1 MSGSDIRDILQLGK
15 RSETPQ
21 QRKPKPATEKRPEK
35 YNREV
40 FSLTGGLTP
49 SAFVPPTYKA
59 KFNAKK
65 KSTPWVLQ
73 SFQNPARSDHLELQH
88 WVKANYP
95 FARYEKQSNIV
106 QYTDKEYEKYLKDHT
121 WTKEETDYLI
131 DLCKQYHLRFQVIAD
146 RYQFDPK
153 RHRSID
159 DLKERYSNIQQKLHK
174 AEGKGVSAPLAT
186 FDKAR
191 ELERKHAL
199 RILYNRTK
207 EEEQEEAELLTE
219 VKRIEQ
225 NQAKL
230 AKERE
235 NLQELLR
242 QHQLSIT
249 ASNKKRAT
257 SSTGSKEKKKKRKSS
272 NDKKEL
278 ATEDLRPGVT
288 EKLTPGVYVRSQ
300 KLPVMKT
307 SIQPK
312 VIKVLNELSIGTRP
326 MMPTASVCESFERL
340 ENSIVTLFELKKV
353 VDKME
358 IEHRV
363 EKKQDIDDHD
373 NSIE

>member
-1 MSGSDIRDILQLGK
+1 MSGLISP
-15 RSETPQ
+15 S
-21 QRKPKPATEKRPEK
+21 TEKRPEK

-73 SFQNPARSDHLELQH
+73 SFQNPARNDHLELHH
-88 WVKANYP
+88 WVKASEADKTGYP
-95 FARYEKQSNIV
+95 FARYEKQSNVV
-106 QYTDKEYEKYLKDHT
+106 QYTDKEYEKYLKDPT
-121 WTKEETDYLI
+121 WTKEETNYLI
-131 DLCKQYHLRFQVIAD
+131 DLCKKYHMRFQIIAD

-159 DLKERYSNIQQKLHK
+159 DLKERYHNIQQKLYK
-174 AEGKGVSAPLAT
+174 AQVKGVSAPLTT

-199 RILYNRTK
+199 RVLYNRTK

-225 NQAKL
+225 NRAKL

-249 ASNKKRAT
+249 SSNRKRTT
-257 SSTGSKEKKKKRKSS
+257 SSTGPKEKKRKRKSS

-278 ATEDLRPGVT
+278 ATEDPQSGVT

-363 EKKQDIDDHD
+363 EKKQDTDDHD
-373 NSIE
+373 NGVE